1 MNDVDGLPS
10 TVLGLA
16 SDGGIHLETNAK
28 AALGLILGATLMLA
42 FSMRLGVRLAFG
54 EDYFWSNSYF
64 DYYRLA
70 QNIISG
76 N

>member
-1 MNDVDGLPS
+1 MRAENISYEPVDRAPEN
-10 TVLGLA
+10 
-16 SDGGIHLETNAK
+16 IHLETNAK

-70 QNIISG
+70 QDIISG